1 MRSRPAV
8 SLVLGLM
15 ELPQAVRTF
24 SLGLVA
30 SKRVGTPSAPPVT
43 MVTLSVSPS
52 TGITLKQAELVIGG
66 AAAILSPSG
75 GSPPGSNPSNPL
87 LRQFCFEDVVGWSGD
102 HRFFNLRIRVRN
114 IFAAPFGPGATSPGG
129 RAKAK
134 ELTFASKDA
143 RAIDAVLKVRVF
155 HPTILLRLFSAR
167 CIHCRVSCRW
177 SLSV

>member
-1 MRSRPAV
+1 
-8 SLVLGLM
+8 M

-30 SKRVGTPSAPPVT
+30 SKRVGTPSTTLTQTPPVT

-52 TGITLKQAELVIGG
+52 TGITLKQAESFVGG

-75 GSPPGSNPSNPL
+75 GSPPGSNPANPL

-114 IFAAPFGPGATSPGG
+114 IFAPAAFGPGTSPG

-143 RAIDAVLKVRVF
+143 RAIDAILKVRML
-155 HPTILLRLFSAR
+155 HPSILLSLFSAWYY
-167 CIHCRVSCRW
+167 V
-177 SLSV
+177 

>member
-1 MRSRPAV
+1 
-8 SLVLGLM
+8 M

-52 TGITLKQAELVIGG
+52 TGITLKQAELVVGG

-155 HPTILLRLFSAR
+155 HPTIPLRLFSAR
-167 CIHCRVSCRW
+167 LHPLSGTL
-177 SLSV
+177 SLVAGR

>member
-1 MRSRPAV
+1 MRSLACFYF
-8 SLVLGLM
+8 LLHYGFM
-15 ELPQAVRTF
+15 ELSQAVRTF

-30 SKRVGTPSAPPVT
+30 SKRVGTPSTTLTQTPPVT

-52 TGITLKQAELVIGG
+52 TGITLKQAESFVGG

-75 GSPPGSNPSNPL
+75 GSPPGSNPANPL

-114 IFAAPFGPGATSPGG
+114 IFAAPFGPGTASPRG
-129 RAKAK
+129 RAKVK

-143 RAIDAVLKVRVF
+143 RAIDAVLKVRML
-155 HPTILLRLFSAR
+155 HPSILLSLFSAWYY
-167 CIHCRVSCRW
+167 V
-177 SLSV
+177 